1 MVLLL
6 HFLFLVKIR
15 VKIRPFRY
23 GNKYWVR
30 KEEELLKIL
39 LKSDRFGMEI
49 YSPTMITP
57 CFMLLKSDRF
67 GMEIYVGEKLMKKSL
82 KS

>member
-1 MVLLL
+1 
-6 HFLFLVKIR
+6 
-15 VKIRPFRY
+15 
-23 GNKYWVR
+23 
-30 KEEELLKIL
+30 
-39 LKSDRFGMEI
+39 MEI